1 MHVYD
6 ISEYDDANSARYVL
20 FNQVVPGDVSTLSEL
35 GHRHATDNTERLK
48 FQLRRAKEKVH
59 LQRFTRKWGPSE
71 RPIEAKS
78 HIRIS
83 VALKN
88 KANTVDVID
97 MPTHYTTKDG
107 R

>member
-1 MHVYD
+1 M
-6 ISEYDDANSARYVL
+6 
-20 FNQVVPGDVSTLSEL
+20 PGAVSTLSEL

-48 FQLRRAKEKVH
+48 FQLRQAKEKVH